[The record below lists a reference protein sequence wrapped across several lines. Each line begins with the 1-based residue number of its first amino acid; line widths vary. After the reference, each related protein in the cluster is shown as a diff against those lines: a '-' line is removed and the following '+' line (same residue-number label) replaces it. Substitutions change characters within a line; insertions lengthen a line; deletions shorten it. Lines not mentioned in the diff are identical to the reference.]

1 MATDVFNNPREEEHL
16 DIALFQGERRKI
28 IQPTSL
34 QDPKVEKLKDV
45 LVSWINETLK
55 PDHIV
60 VQSLD
65 EDLFDGLVLH
75 HLLAR
80 LAGVSVSVEEIAV
93 TAAAQIHKLG
103 VVLEEVNKRL
113 GIRDDALAKWDVT
126 LIHNKDLLA
135 TLHLLVTMVR
145 CFQPDVVLP
154 PNVKVEVVLV
164 EVNKT
169 GIKSDIHSEYL
180 TEERSV
186 KTKQNLD
193 IRRLFS
199 TKSMTWEDP
208 IEKLLTLDAH
218 RILTAKTAILNFVN
232 QNVSNMGLQVAD
244 LDTQFSD
251 GVILLLL
258 IGQLEGFFVPL
269 CDFHLTPANHSEMV
283 HNVTLA
289 CDFLLDIGLNVPNID
304 PEDIISRDVSATLKV
319 LYALFRRHKGKRE
332 PVASTQD

>member
-1 MATDVFNNPREEEHL
+1 MATDVFSNPREEDPL
-16 DIALFQGERRKI
+16 DVALFQGERRKI

-34 QDPKVEKLKDV
+34 LDPKVEKLKDV
-45 LVSWINETLK
+45 LTSWINKTLT

-80 LAGVSVSVEEIAV
+80 LAGVSLSVDEIAV

-113 GIRDDALAKWDVT
+113 GLTDDALAKWNVQ

-135 TLHLLVTMVR
+135 TIHLLVTMVR
-145 CFQPDVVLP
+145 HFQPDLALP

-164 EVNKT
+164 EVTKT
-169 GIKSDIHSEYL
+169 GIKSDIQSEDL
-180 TEERSV
+180 TEESRPSL
-186 KTKQNLD
+186 QSPN
-193 IRRLFS
+193 S
-199 TKSMTWEDP
+199 SSGEDP

-218 RILTAKTAILNFVN
+218 KILLAKTSIVNFVN
-232 QNVSNMGLQVAD
+232 QNMSSMGLQVAD

-258 IGQLEGFFVPL
+258 IGQLEGFFIPL
-269 CDFHLTPANHSEMV
+269 GDFHLSPANHAEMV

-304 PEDIISRDVSATLKV
+304 PEDIISRDVGATLKV
-319 LYALFRRHKGKRE
+319 LYFLFRRHKGRQAE
-332 PVASTQD
+332 SAASAQK

>member
-1 MATDVFNNPREEEHL
+1 MATDVFSNPREEDPL
-16 DIALFQGERRKI
+16 DVALFQGERRKI

-34 QDPKVEKLKDV
+34 LDPKVEKLKDV
-45 LVSWINETLK
+45 LTSWINKTLT

-80 LAGVSVSVEEIAV
+80 LAGVSLSVDEIAV

-113 GIRDDALAKWDVT
+113 GLTDDALAKWNVQ

-135 TLHLLVTMVR
+135 TIHLLVTMVR
-145 CFQPDVVLP
+145 HFQPDLALP

-164 EVNKT
+164 EVTKT
-169 GIKSDIHSEYL
+169 GIKSDIQSEDL
-180 TEERSV
+180 TEESL
-186 KTKQNLD
+186 QSPN
-193 IRRLFS
+193 S
-199 TKSMTWEDP
+199 SSGEDP

-218 RILTAKTAILNFVN
+218 KILLAKTSIVNFVN
-232 QNVSNMGLQVAD
+232 QNMSSMGLQVAD

-258 IGQLEGFFVPL
+258 IGQLEGFFIPL
-269 CDFHLTPANHSEMV
+269 CDFHLSPANHAEMV

-304 PEDIISRDVSATLKV
+304 PEDIISRDVGATLKV
-319 LYALFRRHKGKRE
+319 LYALFRRHKGKHGE
-332 PVASTQD
+332 SAASAQK

>member
-1 MATDVFNNPREEEHL
+1 MATDVFSNPREEDPL
-16 DIALFQGERRKI
+16 DVALFQGERRKI

-34 QDPKVEKLKDV
+34 LDPKVEKLKDV
-45 LVSWINETLK
+45 LTSWINKTLT

-80 LAGVSVSVEEIAV
+80 LAGVSLSVDEIAV

-113 GIRDDALAKWDVT
+113 GLTDDALAKWNVQ

-135 TLHLLVTMVR
+135 TIHLLVTMVR
-145 CFQPDVVLP
+145 HFQPDLALP

-164 EVNKT
+164 EVTKT
-169 GIKSDIHSEYL
+169 GIKSDIQSEDL
-180 TEERSV
+180 TEESL
-186 KTKQNLD
+186 QSPN
-193 IRRLFS
+193 S
-199 TKSMTWEDP
+199 SSGEDP

-218 RILTAKTAILNFVN
+218 KILLAKTSIVNFVN
-232 QNVSNMGLQVAD
+232 QNMSSMGLQVAD

-258 IGQLEGFFVPL
+258 IGQLEGFFIPL
-269 CDFHLTPANHSEMV
+269 GDFHLSPANHAEMV

-304 PEDIISRDVSATLKV
+304 PEDIISRDVGATLKV
-319 LYALFRRHKGKRE
+319 LYALFRRHKGKHGE
-332 PVASTQD
+332 SAASAQK

>member
-1 MATDVFNNPREEEHL
+1 MATDVFSNPREEDPL
-16 DIALFQGERRKI
+16 DVALFQGERRKI

-34 QDPKVEKLKDV
+34 LDPKVEKLKDV
-45 LVSWINETLK
+45 LTSWINKTLT

-80 LAGVSVSVEEIAV
+80 LAGVSLSVDEIAV

-113 GIRDDALAKWDVT
+113 GLTDDALAKWNVQ

-135 TLHLLVTMVR
+135 TIHLLVTMVR
-145 CFQPDVVLP
+145 HFQPDLALP

-164 EVNKT
+164 EVTKT
-169 GIKSDIHSEYL
+169 GIKSDIQSEDL
-180 TEERSV
+180 TEESL
-186 KTKQNLD
+186 QSPN
-193 IRRLFS
+193 S
-199 TKSMTWEDP
+199 SSGEDP

-218 RILTAKTAILNFVN
+218 KILLAKT
-232 QNVSNMGLQVAD
+232 
-244 LDTQFSD
+244 FSD

-258 IGQLEGFFVPL
+258 IGQLEGFFIPL
-269 CDFHLTPANHSEMV
+269 CDFHLSPANHAEMV

-304 PEDIISRDVSATLKV
+304 PEDIISRDVGATLKV
-319 LYALFRRHKGKRE
+319 LYALFRRHKGKHGE
-332 PVASTQD
+332 SAASAQK

>member
-1 MATDVFNNPREEEHL
+1 MATDVFSNPREEDPL
-16 DIALFQGERRKI
+16 DVALFQGERRKI

-34 QDPKVEKLKDV
+34 LDPKVEKLKDV
-45 LVSWINETLK
+45 LTSWINKTLT

-80 LAGVSVSVEEIAV
+80 LAGVSLSVDEIAV

-113 GIRDDALAKWDVT
+113 GLTDDAMAKWNVQ

-135 TLHLLVTMVR
+135 TIHLLVTMVR
-145 CFQPDVVLP
+145 HFQPDLALP

-164 EVNKT
+164 EVTKT
-169 GIKSDIHSEYL
+169 GIKSDIQSEDL
-180 TEERSV
+180 TEESRPSL
-186 KTKQNLD
+186 QSPN
-193 IRRLFS
+193 S
-199 TKSMTWEDP
+199 SSGEDP

-218 RILTAKTAILNFVN
+218 KILLAKTSIVNFVN
-232 QNVSNMGLQVAD
+232 QNMSSMGLQVAD

-258 IGQLEGFFVPL
+258 IGQLEGFFIPL
-269 CDFHLTPANHSEMV
+269 GDFHLSPANHAEMV

-304 PEDIISRDVSATLKV
+304 PEDIISRDVGATLKV
-319 LYALFRRHKGKRE
+319 LYALFRRHKERQGE
-332 PVASTQD
+332 SAASAQK